1 MSSPADEASR
11 LRQRLK
17 HETAALHRRLEA
29 QLALLEPLSRHR
41 YGRVLQTFY
50 GYYAPLEAELV
61 RLTASQGSLGFPLQA
76 RAALLEH
83 DLVALGM
90 TRGEL
95 AELPRCTELPELS
108 CLEHAAGCLY
118 VLEGASLGAQGIAP
132 KLNQRLGVTAGNG
145 ASFFGGDAQ
154 ATRSRWR
161 LVVGCLEGLVR
172 AGARSEQLVA
182 AACATFSTLGRWV
195 EQQGASRRSAPEGT
209 TSHG

>member
-1 MSSPADEASR
+1 MPMSSPADEASR

-17 HETAALHRRLEA
+17 HETAALHRQLEA

-41 YGRVLQTFY
+41 YRRVLQAFY

-108 CLEHAAGCLY
+108 CL
-118 VLEGASLGAQGIAP
+118 
-132 KLNQRLGVTAGNG
+132 
-145 ASFFGGDAQ
+145 
-154 ATRSRWR
+154 
-161 LVVGCLEGLVR
+161 
-172 AGARSEQLVA
+172 
-182 AACATFSTLGRWV
+182 
-195 EQQGASRRSAPEGT
+195 
-209 TSHG
+209 